1 MGAAVSVVLA
11 ITATFVAI
19 SAGDAPA
26 AGDGTQAASKVCRE
40 VMRPL
45 AMTAMSIPRTA
56 GGPLGGPNLHGSAAA
71 APARTYSG
79 PSGAKMNVRWVCRR

>member
-26 AGDGTQAASKVCRE
+26 AGSHQH
-40 VMRPL
+40 RPF
-45 AMTAMSIPRTA
+45 A
-56 GGPLGGPNLHGSAAA
+56 
-71 APARTYSG
+71 
-79 PSGAKMNVRWVCRR
+79 

>member
-11 ITATFVAI
+11 ITAAFVAI

-40 VMRPL
+40 VMRPS
-45 AMTAMSIPRTA
+45 AMTAMSIPRTT

-71 APARTYSG
+71 APDRT
-79 PSGAKMNVRWVCRR
+79 